1 MYSISNHKK
10 LVLNL
15 ILVYII
21 WGSTYLGVK
30 ICLES
35 LSPLFLTFLR
45 FIIAGSI
52 LMAFSLFS
60 GQKTPSREEIKGSIY
75 LGVLFS
81 GIGTGTIAYA
91 IKYIPSGIVALLVA
105 LLPLWAAIIDFLFFS
120 RKIPN
125 GIALA
130 GLILGII
137 GISFLINPFEDL
149 SESSIPFFPLMLVF
163 VGCISW
169 AFAALMSPKIKQA
182 PPLQT
187 TAIQMLSGGLFALL
201 ISLITESHQLESLIS
216 IKSNAIFAIAYL
228 VLIGSLIGYSA
239 FLWLVNH
246 APPILASTYA
256 YVNPVVAIFLG
267 WMLGGEKLTS
277 QTLWSSAIILIG
289 VVLMTLSEKR

>member
-1 MYSISNHKK
+1 MIFISNQKK
-10 LVLNL
+10 LVINL
-15 ILVYII
+15 ILVYLI

-52 LMAFSLFS
+52 LMAYSLLS
-60 GQKTPSREEIKGSIY
+60 GQKMPSLQEIKGSTY
-75 LGVLFS
+75 LGILFS

-120 RKIPN
+120 KRIPN
-125 GIALA
+125 GIAVG

-137 GISFLINPFEDL
+137 GISFLINPFEDI
-149 SESSIPFFPLMLVF
+149 SKSSIPFFPLMLVF

-182 PPLQT
+182 PALQT

-201 ISLITESHQLESLIS
+201 ISLVTETNQFESLLN
-216 IKSNAIFAIAYL
+216 IKSNAIFAITYL

-277 QTLWSSAIILIG
+277 QTLWSSGIILVG
-289 VVLMTLSEKR
+289 VILMTISEKK